1 MPTVP
6 FLMKQTRS
14 VKLFTKIPTQ
24 FILPLRLLL
33 CDKSDDFYSDL
44 TPPPPFFLRQK
55 SRARKCSNCQSRSL
69 RCLSSKMD
77 DSGSDGCM
85 TQRQYDIIVLFL
97 YQGYFPTKRELM
109 EAHFANGEDT
119 IRPRPFRKFKSW
131 TQRLLYRE
139 SENALIHLPTG
150 KIVIPKE
157 RFVEIIVANHCN
169 ETGGHLTAYATMRKV
184 RVKFMITEQFCVLYW
199 SRLNAS
205 CSFASVYCKQLW
217 D

>member
-1 MPTVP
+1 M
-6 FLMKQTRS
+6 
-14 VKLFTKIPTQ
+14 
-24 FILPLRLLL
+24 PLRLLL

-44 TPPPPFFLRQK
+44 TPPPLFFAVEVARAKMVQIVNLGHCDACLR
-55 SRARKCSNCQSRSL
+55 
-69 RCLSSKMD
+69 KMD

-184 RVKFMITEQFCVLYW
+184 RVKFMITE
-199 SRLNAS
+199 
-205 CSFASVYCKQLW
+205 
-217 D
+217 